1 MLNTL
6 DRYVLRMLI
15 APFLFSAIALTMIM
29 LLDQVAKKFP
39 LLVGKGLGPR
49 VIMEVFVLA
58 IPFILAVIVPM
69 AVLAAVL
76 YVFNKL
82 AADNEISAMKASGI
96 SLWRIVRPVVV
107 AGLALAVGLVWFNDT
122 VLPNANH
129 RLQQLLTDIQNTTP
143 TLALR
148 EGVVN
153 EIVDRR
159 LFILP
164 RRIDTER
171 SLLEDVTIF
180 DNRDPM
186 RSRTIYA
193 DSGTIAIGREDL
205 YLTLFEGW
213 MHETSLE
220 RKAEFHRTNFRTDHV
235 RIPGVA
241 RAFERDTTNEWRGDR
256 ELPIDSMRIRSAE
269 TRVSSQGVSAESRAL
284 AVSTARRLLATLADG
299 GNIVEPFE
307 AMDPASED
315 SLGAQPAATDS
326 IPWEGA
332 TKPEIEAWNAGQR
345 LRNPSGIATA
355 FKTRAVRQRLFD
367 QRANRYEVEIQKKYS
382 IPAAILVF
390 VIIGAPIAVRYRRG
404 GIALVVGVSLVV
416 FCAYYIALIVG
427 EDLADRQFVSPF
439 WAMWF
444 TNVAFGL
451 FGLAMFW
458 RQRRAGA

>member
-1 MLNTL
+1 
-6 DRYVLRMLI
+6 MLI
-15 APFLFSAIALTMIM
+15 APFLFSAIALTVIM

-39 LLVGKGLGPR
+39 LLVGKGLSPR
-49 VIMEVFVLA
+49 VIVEVFILV
-58 IPFILAVIVPM
+58 IPFIMAVIVPM

-76 YVFNKL
+76 YVFNRL

-96 SLWRIVRPVVV
+96 SLWQIVRPVMI
-107 AGLALAVGLVWFNDT
+107 AGLALATALVWFNDT

-129 RLQQLLTDIQNTTP
+129 RLQGLLMDITNTTP
-143 TLALR
+143 TFALR

-153 EIVDRR
+153 EVVNKR
-159 LFILP
+159 LFILA

-186 RSRTIYA
+186 TSRTIYA

-205 YLTLFEGW
+205 FLTLFEGW
-213 MHETSLE
+213 MHESSLE
-220 RKAEFHRTNFRTDHV
+220 KPGEFNRASFLTDFV

-241 RAFERDTTNEWRGDR
+241 KAFERDTSYEWRGDR
-256 ELPIDSMRIRSAE
+256 ELPIDSMRVRSAE
-269 TRVSSQGVSAESRAL
+269 TRLSSRGVTEESRAL
-284 AVSTARRLLATLADG
+284 AVSTTRRLLGGLDRVVEVSESATDEGADST
-299 GNIVEPFE
+299 V
-307 AMDPASED
+307 ATAAAS
-315 SLGAQPAATDS
+315 LDS

-332 TKPEIEAWNAGQR
+332 TEAEIEAWNAGQR
-345 LRNPSGIATA
+345 LRNASGIATA
-355 FKTRAVRQRLFD
+355 YKTRAVRKRLFD
-367 QRANRYEVEIQKKYS
+367 QRANRYDVEIQKKFS

-390 VIIGAPIAVRYRRG
+390 VLIGAPIAVRYRRG
-404 GIALVVGVSLVV
+404 GVALVVGVSLVV

-427 EDLADRQFVSPF
+427 EDLADRQFMSPF

-444 TNVAFGL
+444 TNVMFGL
-451 FGLAMFW
+451 FGIAMFW